1 MAKGKSKNPTVD
13 LKDVVSVKDEP
24 LRKPIRVLTQEQ
36 VLDRFQVSRPCYLEY
51 ERRRE
56 VPRARTICGKTVYIE
71 HEVEEC
77 ILTSPFRKLK
87 GDAE

>member
-24 LRKPIRVLTQEQ
+24 PRKPIRVLTQKQ
-36 VLDRFQVSRPCYLEY
+36 VLDRLQVSRPCYLKY
-51 ERRRE
+51 EERGE
-56 VPRARTICGKTVYIE
+56 VPRAHTICGKTVYIE
-71 HEVEEC
+71 HEIDKC
-77 ILTSPFRKLK
+77 ILTSPIRKLK